1 MSPLSSLLA
10 PPRPTVAI
18 EFSATHV
25 TVVRLTPNGPA
36 PAVAGFA
43 SEPLHAGMLKPAL
56 NAANIIDRAGLVAAL
71 RSALAAAGVRGGR
84 AALVV
89 PDPVGKVSLL
99 RFDRVPAKWSDLA
112 ELIRW
117 QVRKSVPFPIEDAQ
131 LTFAP
136 GGTIDGAQE
145 FVVALSRRDIVEEF
159 ERVAQEAG
167 VAPGIVDLATFNL
180 VNAALAAGGTP
191 SGDWLLVHVAS
202 DYLTLAVLRG
212 SDLILLRHRGAEDA
226 TSLADVVHQT
236 SMYYEDR
243 LRGSGFGRVILAG
256 AGHSS
261 APDAQMGHASDVDA
275 IRRELETRLQT
286 RVEPID
292 PRPAIRLTDR
302 IGATPALLDT
312 LAPAVGVL
320 LREWVA

>member
-1 MSPLSSLLA
+1 MSLLSSLFA
-10 PPRPTVAI
+10 PPRPMVAI
-18 EFSATHV
+18 EFSATNV
-25 TVVRLTPNGPA
+25 TVVRLAANGSSPA
-36 PAVAGFA
+36 LAGFA
-43 SEPLHAGMLKPAL
+43 TEPLPAGSLKPAL
-56 NAANIIDRAGLVAAL
+56 NTANVVDRTAVLDAL
-71 RSALAAAGVRGGR
+71 RRACDGAGVRAGH
-84 AALVV
+84 AAVVV

-99 RFDRVPAKWSDLA
+99 RFEQVPAKTADLT

-131 LTFAP
+131 LTFAQ
-136 GGTIDGAQE
+136 GAIVDGARE
-145 FVVALSRRDIVEEF
+145 FVVVLARRDIIAEF
-159 ERVAQEAG
+159 ETLARDAG
-167 VAPGIVDLATFNL
+167 VAAGVVDLATFNL

-202 DYLTLAVLRG
+202 DYLTLAVLRQ

-226 TSLADVVHQT
+226 TSLADIVHQT

-243 LRGSGFGRVILAG
+243 LRGAGFDRVILAG
-256 AGHSS
+256 SGRA
-261 APDAQMGHASDVDA
+261 ASGTQGEGTNVEA

-292 PRPAIRLTDR
+292 PRPAITLTDR

-320 LREWVA
+320 LRERVA